1 MEQKTSRSDD
11 GQHNGVIGGE
21 GQVKSA
27 HDAGSGSVGH
37 PNNKDRTVV
46 SCP

>member
-1 MEQKTSRSDD
+1 MGQNTSRSDD

-21 GQVKSA
+21 GQVRSA
-27 HDAGSGSVGH
+27 HDAGSVGH
-37 PNNKDRTVV
+37 PNKDRSIV